1 MFFFLSAFIN
11 NTPVV
16 IIFIPI
22 IQGIVKNLD
31 YSMGKFLMPL
41 SFAAI
46 LGGMVTIVGSSTNL
60 LVSNSLYNYA
70 KIELVFLSLALP
82 GLVIAISG
90 LFYLIFFS
98 KLLLKDRSPISDQ
111 LVDNSKNKFI
121 TKIVLNKNS
130 GLIGKTIKDSN
141 LKELEQAKILM
152 IQRGEHAEQNPY
164 GFIIL
169 EEEIY

>member
-70 KIELVFLSLALP
+70 KIEIGFEFALP
-82 GLVIAISG
+82 GLVIAISR
-90 LFYLIFFS
+90 LFYLIFF
-98 KLLLKDRSPISDQ
+98 
-111 LVDNSKNKFI
+111 F
-121 TKIVLNKNS
+121 
-130 GLIGKTIKDSN
+130 KTF
-141 LKELEQAKILM
+141 A
-152 IQRGEHAEQNPY
+152 
-164 GFIIL
+164 
-169 EEEIY
+169 